1 MNSKTINEK
10 NKFGNSALMEASLSC
25 QSEIEFAKIL
35 ELFIANNSTIPTIQ
49 NIYGKHLEHLLA
61 IRNYGNVLS
70 YLIRANQVDATRSDK
85 EGLTP
90 IHNALLHGS
99 IAALKVL
106 VNEKTDFR
114 FCSEKYGKEVEK
126 YIYLQRVA
134 GPIIVNSR
142 LENIF
147 HSVKEHCSTCAKTRM

>member
-70 YLIRANQVDATRSDK
+70 YLIRANQVDVTKSDK

-106 VNEKTDFR
+106 VAEKTDFR
-114 FCSEKYGKEVEK
+114 FLSEKYGKEVEK
-126 YIYLQRVA
+126 IHLFSKQR
-134 GPIIVNSR
+134 GCWSLIIVNSW
-142 LENIF
+142 LEKYF
-147 HSVKEHCSTCAKTRM
+147 SLR

>member
-70 YLIRANQVDATRSDK
+70 YLIRANQADPTRSDI

-106 VNEKTDFR
+106 VAEKTDFK
-114 FCSEKYGKEVEK
+114 FCSEKYGKEVK
-126 YIYLQRVA
+126 NTFIYLVS
-134 GPIIVNSR
+134 I
-142 LENIF
+142 
-147 HSVKEHCSTCAKTRM
+147 

>member
-35 ELFIANNSTIPTIQ
+35 ELFIANNSTIPIIQ

-70 YLIRANQVDATRSDK
+70 YLMRANQVDVTRSDK

-106 VNEKTDFR
+106 VAEKTDFR
-114 FCSEKYGKEVEK
+114 FCSEKYGKEVK
-126 YIYLQRVA
+126 NTFIYLV
-134 GPIIVNSR
+134 SSS

-147 HSVKEHCSTCAKTRM
+147 NFVKEHCSTCAKTQI

>member
-1 MNSKTINEK
+1 MNSKTIHEK

-70 YLIRANQVDATRSDK
+70 YLIRANQVDPTRSDI

-106 VNEKTDFR
+106 VAEKTDFK
-114 FCSEKYGKEVEK
+114 FCSEKYGKEGK
-126 YIYLQRVA
+126 NTFIYLVSSW
-134 GPIIVNSR
+134 VV
-142 LENIF
+142 NIF
-147 HSVKEHCSTCAKTRM
+147 HFLKNIVPYVQKLRCKS